1 MAKLRGFHL
10 SREHRLEEM
19 KSYADDVYKLRIQ
32 KALEEAEKR
41 IDEIKYLFICEVHN
55 HSLDLCGIKELK
67 QILNECFGVGK

>member
-41 IDEIKYLFICEVHN
+41 IDEFIELRKYMYKNPEDIE
-55 HSLDLCGIKELK
+55 KELK
-67 QILNECFGVGK
+67 QILNDCFGVGK